1 LEKRNKYL
9 IIVVII
15 LIIAIGIAGFFAYQS
30 YRMSQVDKLMVEA
43 KNITNQIGVVSNETD
58 DITNKTPI
66 NYDKIYAN
74 IDEMTDLVK
83 QRKAVD
89 EKAYQYADGPYKE
102 LITIYLKQ
110 SELQI
115 NYLGLWKSRVQYLQQ
130 NNLYQVNEINKQE
143 DNNLNEL
150 TKAIND
156 AKTFKSTHP
165 DVKEHMQKYWNYTD
179 E

>member
-1 LEKRNKYL
+1 
-9 IIVVII
+9 
-15 LIIAIGIAGFFAYQS
+15 
-30 YRMSQVDKLMVEA
+30 MVEA

-130 NNLYQVNEINKQE
+130 NNLYQVNET
-143 DNNLNEL
+143 NLQRLL
-150 TKAIND
+150 T
-156 AKTFKSTHP
+156 
-165 DVKEHMQKYWNYTD
+165 MQKHLNLRILMSKNTCKNIGTIRMNNSILYN
-179 E
+179 